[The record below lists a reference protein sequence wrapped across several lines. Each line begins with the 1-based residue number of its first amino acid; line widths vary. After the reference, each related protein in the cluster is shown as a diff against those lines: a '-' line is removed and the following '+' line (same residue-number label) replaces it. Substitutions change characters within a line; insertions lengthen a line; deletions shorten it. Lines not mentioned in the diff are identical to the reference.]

1 MIAISLVVCSFI
13 VFHTLFMTVVEMT
26 YEIGIMRVVGTSRSQ
41 IFRIFLAEGLLIGT
55 IGTIAGILGG
65 LGLAR
70 LFTSVFD
77 DRFKVPSLPIAQLTP
92 SIALTGLV
100 AGFTAVF
107 AGALYPAISASRIN
121 IIQAIRPSARNARKQ
136 LPLSWVS
143 LAGIAMLR
151 LGASESLR
159 LTPFHIAYLDVIL
172 VPIGLILL
180 GAVLF
185 GRSGRAIMRLVFP
198 ASSTVRD
205 VASRSGRRRL
215 VRITVCFGM
224 IAITLSFAIMIGG
237 IQSGVQG
244 ALPQGSQDARGADII
259 PVAN

>member
-70 LFTSVFD
+70 LFTSVFED
-77 DRFKVPSLPIAQLTP
+77 TFKVPSLPIAQLTP

-121 IIQAIRPSARNARKQ
+121 IIQAIRPSARHARRQ
-136 LPLSWVS
+136 LPLSGVT
-143 LAGIAMLR
+143 LAALVMLA
-151 LGASESLR
+151 LAPHATLP
-159 LTPFHIAYLDVIL
+159 LTPF
-172 VPIGLILL
+172 
-180 GAVLF
+180 
-185 GRSGRAIMRLVFP
+185 P
-198 ASSTVRD
+198 APY
-205 VASRSGRRRL
+205 
-215 VRITVCFGM
+215 F
-224 IAITLSFAIMIGG
+224 
-237 IQSGVQG
+237 
-244 ALPQGSQDARGADII
+244 
-259 PVAN
+259 